1 MTKLRQ
7 NFRIFRG
14 RSFVRKV
21 LKIRILCRKSEGL
34 QYQYPATPPLTKLR
48 LYDTHAFSTTGL
60 DGFGPLYLKRG
71 CPRCVFLDGNS
82 NFVATETHEFV
93 NSLGVEWKI
102 NSPLT
107 PWHGGFFER
116 LVKSTKS
123 LLKKELYHFKL
134 NYNEL
139 QTILFE
145 VEGILHNRPLIYYYA
160 DNNETCITPN
170 HFLFRRVLTSFDLEK
185 SKTLIAPVDLTSQ
198 TNKLNNISIVR
209 TKRSGGL

>member
-1 MTKLRQ
+1 M
-7 NFRIFRG
+7 
-14 RSFVRKV
+14 
-21 LKIRILCRKSEGL
+21 
-34 QYQYPATPPLTKLR
+34 R
-48 LYDTHAFSTTGL
+48 LYDTHAFLTTGL
-60 DGFGPLYLKRG
+60 DSFGPLCLKRG

-123 LLKKELYHFKL
+123 LLEKELYHFKL

-145 VEGILHNRPLIYYYA
+145 VEGILHNRPLIYYSA